1 MAFKLKSPFHV
12 TPIGQT
18 LGKGGIKSG
27 YSGPSNIMSSVAGID
42 YAETEGTQN
51 LQPPPNNETTEK
63 LVKMG
68 EDGVPLGLNPKQ
80 EMKRKIKAD
89 KRGIKDAKKEERQ
102 TESAKRMSQK
112 YFGNTE
118 GMTNDELDKKNFEE
132 EKKKTDEKFKEYEDA
147 GGNEELIDML
157 DEKHK
162 RGKYAPDYKAPASKD
177 YDGDGK
183 TDNAPIKP
191 VNEEEEM
198 NKRYADFKDNPEM
211 TDALDQRYKKG
222 KYAENTAPK
231 NNFVMS
237 REEKFINP
245 ILQMKGKPNR
255 AGTPV
260 RMLRSTEDPTPMKYK
275 SVRKAGRENLMSS
288 LAKQGE
294 PKKKEMVNDFTM
306 NMDNS
311 TSLELPK
318 PVIKQRPKKVNI
330 KKEKSKGKGGKVTI
344 DRKVSTKF

>member
-27 YSGPSNIMSSVAGID
+27 YSGPSNIVSSVAGID

-80 EMKRKIKAD
+80 EMRRKIRAD
-89 KRGIKDAKKEERQ
+89 KKEKKDAKKEERQ
-102 TESAKRMSQK
+102 TESAERMSQK

-118 GMTNDELDKKNFEE
+118 GMTNEELDKKNFEE
-132 EKKKTDEKFKEYEDA
+132 EKKKTDAMFQEYEDA
-147 GGNEELIDML
+147 AGNPELYDLL
-157 DEKHK
+157 DAKHK

-211 TDALDQRYKKG
+211 IDALDQRYKRG

-275 SVRKAGRENLMSS
+275 SVRKAGRENLMSA
-288 LAKQGE
+288 LAKKGE
-294 PKKKEMVNDFTM
+294 PVKKEMVNDFTM